1 MKENSP
7 KVLLVTTRTHPNLRY
22 LCSDLI
28 SNGFE
33 VSLLV
38 EKHSND
44 FNPPTGLNILTFK
57 NARKEN
63 LDPFNI
69 LIYRY
74 FSKTAVS
81 IAGNLSRPN
90 SLTMTY
96 DQHPIGRGF
105 LSRVY
110 TLRSKLM
117 SAFMNRPKIRLS
129 PVSRGSTQ
137 NPRPNEFHFKHPGP
151 PIKNAKPE
159 VNVKKIEQTPT
170 RVMIVAKRFN
180 SRKKSILA
188 LRALEKVNRNLEV
201 TLIQADPSFTGRFK
215 PSLREQLYDKKLMGV
230 ISQSKLRINTLY
242 NLSHEEMLQQ
252 FESIDIFLLP
262 SKREPFSISNLE
274 AASRGAVSFIR
285 KSNGSANN
293 MPAGSAVLLN
303 WPVNRKSTAHQIRKH
318 IDSVPDREMKKTQVI
333 QAYVEW
339 STEGPWLSDVLK
351 KIMSKY

>member
-1 MKENSP
+1 MT
-7 KVLLVTTRTHPNLRY
+7 VIIVTPRTHPNLRY
-22 LCSDLI
+22 LASELI
-28 SNGFE
+28 SKEFE

-38 EKHSND
+38 EKHSSD
-44 FNPPTGLNILTFK
+44 FGWLPGLEILMAKDTLPQDAKFF
-57 NARKEN
+57 
-63 LDPFNI
+63 DVV
-69 LIYRY
+69 IYRY

-81 IAGNLSRPN
+81 IAGNLSGPD
-90 SLTMTY
+90 SLRITY

-110 TLRSKLM
+110 TLRSQLM

-129 PVSRGSTQ
+129 PVSRGSK
-137 NPRPNEFHFKHPGP
+137 NNSSSSEFHFKHPGP

-159 VNVKKIEQTPT
+159 VNIKKNEQVST

-188 LRALEKVNRNLEV
+188 LRALEKVNRDLEV

-215 PSLREQLYDKKLMGV
+215 PSLRERLYDKKLMGV
-230 ISQSKLRINTLY
+230 IDRSKLKINTLY

-252 FESIDIFLLP
+252 FESCDIFLLP
-262 SKREPFSISNLE
+262 SKKEPFSISNLE

-293 MPAGSAVLLN
+293 MPSGSAVLLS
-303 WPVNRKSTAHQIRKH
+303 WPVTRNSIARQIRKH
-318 IDSVPDREMKKTQVI
+318 VDSVPDREMKKNQVI
-333 QAYVEW
+333 QAYEEW
-339 STEGPWLSDVLK
+339 SSEGPWLSDVLRE
-351 KIMSKY
+351 IISKR